1 MSKIIDLHS
10 INMTEYINEIDLKLF
25 QNIIQTNILKL
36 INIDRSTRISWDIY
50 EQLSWFYI
58 SKVAWL

>member
-36 INIDRSTRISWDIY
+36 INIDRSTRISWDIS
-50 EQLSWFYI
+50 EHLS
-58 SKVAWL
+58 

>member
-50 EQLSWFYI
+50 EQLS
-58 SKVAWL
+58 